1 MAIEALTS
9 DRRGFLSAGAALA
22 AAAPIA
28 AAGAVNIYGPG
39 LRAQWDA
46 AMRACAEAKANAVAQ
61 NYLNG
66 TGDVLAQAESV
77 LLDMPAPDHR
87 AVEWKMRW
95 WQTFS
100 EDMIL
105 EPKDFDAMLV
115 DLARLATTKG
125 VA

>member
-28 AAGAVNIYGPG
+28 AVGAVNIYGPG

-46 AMRACAEAKANAVAQ
+46 AMRTCTEAKANAVAQ
-61 NYLNG
+61 NYVNG
-66 TGDVLAQAESV
+66 TGDMLAQAESV
-77 LLDMPAPDHR
+77 LLDMPAPDYR

-95 WQTFS
+95 MQTFS

-105 EPKDFDAMLV
+105 EPKDFDVMLA
-115 DLARLATTKG
+115 DLARLA
-125 VA
+125 AA